1 MKYRENNWKL
11 DTNLYNSVVKCSA
24 YKYTDE
30 TTSIVHNLANL
41 VNLQARMAHQP

>member
-30 TTSIVHNLANL
+30 TTSIVHNLEPEWPINPE
-41 VNLQARMAHQP
+41 VVEN